1 MDDEELREA
10 ENLKRRF
17 EGVKSRAR
25 FARNFR
31 VPGGGSMIYQH
42 INGLRPISMECAI
55 AYANGFGCTLSEI
68 SERLAKEAQRSARL
82 LMASYSPGNQAGAT
96 SEKPLSLPG
105 LAVSGAVPLI
115 SWLQA
120 GDWVVVVNND
130 APGWCGQTI
139 RTAGSIGK
147 HTYALR
153 VINDAM
159 TNPCGYPSFPEG
171 TLLIVEP
178 ELVPV
183 PNDYIIVRCGN
194 REATFKKL
202 IKDGDDWYLKPLNP
216 EYPTR
221 PLPDD
226 AVICGVVRRFGGNLR
241 SGAGPNDFGVKPSSL

>member
-1 MDDEELREA
+1 MADCVASLNMNDEELREA

-17 EGVKSRAR
+17 ESVSNRAR
-25 FARNFR
+25 FAREFK

-42 INGLRPISMECAI
+42 INGLRTISMECAI

-82 LMASYSPGNQAGAT
+82 LMSYRPENDAGT
-96 SEKPLSLPG
+96 E
-105 LAVSGAVPLI
+105 SGAQASSSGAAASSEVPLI

-120 GDWVVVVNND
+120 GDWAVVVNND
-130 APGWCGQTI
+130 VPGGGEEMIATTAPI
-139 RTAGSIGK
+139 NR

-153 VINDAM
+153 VSNDSM
-159 TNPCGYPSFPEG
+159 TNPYGYPSFPEG

-183 PNDYIIVRCGN
+183 PNDYVIVRFGN

-202 IKDGDDWYLKPLNP
+202 IKDGEDWYLKPLNP
-216 EYPTR
+216 EYETR
-221 PLPDD
+221 LLPDD
-226 AVICGVVRRFGGNLR
+226 AVFCGVVRRFGGNLR
-241 SGAGPNDFGVKPSSL
+241 